1 MDKSFISL
9 GAADNKNP
17 LSQLNKTLDKANAS
31 IQNFAQVRLL
41 EFKQAEMGYE
51 PPLEQE
57 QEEKAMVLSTIIDVR
72 EKISV

>member
-31 IQNFAQVRLL
+31 IQNFVQVRLL